1 MKGLSGAVTALILVI
16 ASVVIALIVVG
27 FAFGLFGAVSKQGAI
42 TPAGP
47 ENLFVSNATLVLDL
61 SNTGSNVTV
70 TSITI
75 NGQPVAV
82 QSETYYSGG
91 TAITASEA
99 FVPPGAAQT
108 IYIVLNSNSLPAYLQ
123 KDVGNTVTVDLYL
136 ANGQVVDLTVTVQS

>member
-47 ENLFVSNATLVLDL
+47 ENLFVHNSSLVLVL
-61 SNTGSNVTV
+61 SNSGNNVSV

-75 NGQPVAV
+75 NGQAV
-82 QSETYYSGG
+82 GVSQETYNGVTTSQAY
-91 TAITASEA
+91 I
-99 FVPPGAAQT
+99 PPGTGQT
-108 IYIVLNSNSLPAYLQ
+108 IVITLNINNNLLGQ
-123 KDVGNTVTVDLYL
+123 LKQNIGNTVTVDLYL
-136 ANGQVVDLTVTVQS
+136 ANGQVVDLTTTVQS